1 MELSRLSSRAT
12 GLIIITLVVLS
23 ALSIN
28 LYTISNKHRELN
40 IAYEELLDELEAT
53 VSELEAYQ
61 ELESLIIKR
70 PFARFGTGL
79 EIISGYSIEYQ
90 QSRVN
95 SHFDFSHDGSTALF
109 YSPQDNLT
117 LRMYPFISSVMS
129 FIPLTIQRGNA
140 YMNESGV
147 LVEKRGDQTLW
158 QSPILMSLNISE
170 NGVYDVRLPSKGW
183 YTISMKGPIRR
194 SSGGGYTFRL
204 IGQMI
209 NGTYVPDENVHAW
222 VDFKLLRGEEPV
234 IFGCNRAPYIR

>member
-12 GLIIITLVVLS
+12 CFLIITLVVVS

-28 LYTISNKHRELN
+28 LYTISNRHRELN
-40 IAYEELLDELEAT
+40 IAYEALLDELEAT
-53 VSELEAYQ
+53 ISELETYQ

-70 PFARFGTGL
+70 PFARFGPGL

-90 QSRVN
+90 QSRTD
-95 SHFDFSHDGSTALF
+95 SHFDHSFAGHRAVF

-147 LVEKRGDQTLW
+147 LVEKRGETTLW
-158 QSPILMSLNISE
+158 QSPIISSLNVTE
-170 NGVYDVRLPSKGW
+170 NLVYDVRLPSKGW
-183 YTISMKGPIRR
+183 YTISMNGPIRR
-194 SSGGGYTFRL
+194 SSGGGYLSRL
-204 IGQMI
+204 LGQMI

-222 VDFKLLRGEEPV
+222 VEFKLLRDEEPV
-234 IFGCNRAPYIR
+234 IFGLSSLWSR